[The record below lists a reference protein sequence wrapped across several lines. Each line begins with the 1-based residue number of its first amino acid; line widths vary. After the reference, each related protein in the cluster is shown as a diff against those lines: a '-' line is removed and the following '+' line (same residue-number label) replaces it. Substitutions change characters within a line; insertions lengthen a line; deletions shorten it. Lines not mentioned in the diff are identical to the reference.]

1 MKTFGLYI
9 IDTFF
14 FWHDLLGT
22 NSGNRIYSRMHFNQF
37 QNQSCPYRSWLDPQL
52 PVQLPFF
59 PGPPWH
65 PSPQTCHQTSGTAA
79 QRKPAAR
86 HDVESGTLQWTQ
98 RRILTKC
105 RAPWNSSCGSPR
117 SWSPLFVR
125 QFHEQQPK
133 TPGPRRKHCSWHR
146 VLLEYLY
153 IESIVSKARGRHEWE
168 NWRI

>member
-1 MKTFGLYI
+1 MIYLEQTPEIGYIPGCISINFKTSPVH
-9 IDTFF
+9 IDHG
-14 FWHDLLGT
+14 W
-22 NSGNRIYSRMHFNQF
+22 
-37 QNQSCPYRSWLDPQL
+37 DPQL

-133 TPGPRRKHCSWHR
+133 TPGPRHKHCSWHR